1 MTNAIEKSCKEA
13 REDLFFCVLQRS
25 VKVPDP
31 VPVQRSVKVPVQ
43 RSVKVPDPVPV
54 QRSVKVPAI
63 DLLTGHY
70 PFVRH
75 RLFPTKEFDPQVV

>member
-1 MTNAIEKSCKEA
+1 LLRVALTNAIEKSCKEA

-31 VPVQRSVKVPVQ
+31 VPVQRSVKVP
-43 RSVKVPDPVPV
+43 
-54 QRSVKVPAI
+54 AI
-63 DLLTGHY
+63 DLLTGQY

-75 RLFPTKEFDPQVV
+75 RLFPSKEFDPQVV